1 MSPRLHPE
9 IVIVAAVAR
18 NGVIGRNN
26 ALPWRLPEDLRHFKA
41 TTLGKP
47 VIMGRKTWES
57 LGRPL
62 PGRLNLVISRNPDY
76 VAEGGEVVE
85 SIDAA
90 LARAAAEGAGQACII
105 GGGELYRQALAIAD
119 RLILTEI
126 DRDFEG
132 DATFPAFDR
141 EIFVESTRQ
150 AAVSADG
157 LPYAFVTY
165 RRRGS

>member
-1 MSPRLHPE
+1 MSGRRPE
-9 IVIVAAVAR
+9 VVIVAAVAR
-18 NGVIGRNN
+18 NGIIGRDN

-62 PGRLNLVISRNPDY
+62 PGRLNLVVSRNAAY
-76 VAEGGEVVE
+76 AAEGGEVVGSLE
-85 SIDAA
+85 AA
-90 LARAAAEGAGQACII
+90 LARAAAVGAPEACII
-105 GGGELYRQALAIAD
+105 GGGELYRQALGLAD

-126 DRDFEG
+126 DRDFAG
-132 DATFPAFDR
+132 DAYFPDFDR
-141 EIFVESTRQ
+141 ARFVETARQ
-150 AAVSADG
+150 SAVSTDG

-165 RRRGS
+165 CRQPG

>member
-1 MSPRLHPE
+1 MRPGVRPE

-18 NGVIGRNN
+18 NGVIGRDN

-62 PGRLNLVISRNPDY
+62 PGRLNLVVSRNADY
-76 VAEGGEVVE
+76 LAEGGEVVD
-85 SIDAA
+85 SIASA
-90 LARAAAEGAGQACII
+90 LARAAAAGAEQACII

-132 DATFPAFDR
+132 DATFPPFDR
-141 EIFVESTRQ
+141 QVFVETDRCP
-150 AAVSADG
+150 AVSADG

-165 RRRGS
+165 RRTG